1 MSALTVPTIFTA
13 VDKLSSVISKMQGNV
28 SKFASETQKKY
39 AEMSRSAQEW
49 QTNFSQI
56 GMAAGIAGAA
66 IIAPL
71 GFAVKAASEFEDQMA
86 NVATLVD
93 TSKES
98 IKDMGKQVL
107 DVFTKAPV
115 KLDDLTE
122 ALYKI
127 RSAGIPAAQAMD
139 VLSKSAILGVAG
151 RGSTLQ
157 AGDAITSAINVFKDE
172 GLSTNKIASM
182 LFETV
187 KQGKTTI
194 EGMSESFGAT
204 ANIVHNGGVKLND
217 FLSATAAMTVMGEPA
232 SQAMNQIRASVFG
245 LEKPTTRMKFLFK
258 SLGVHDVKDLIS
270 KFGNLGN
277 AMGAIEDRGK
287 KLGVNM
293 GQAWGK
299 VGAYAAVIALTG
311 NSKGAY
317 NTNLLAMAHSD
328 ADLAAGYA
336 DKLNTMKAQSQLL
349 QNELQYLGITV
360 GTALLPSLKSLITFL
375 VPVIQGFAQWIEQ
388 NPGLAGGII
397 KTTAVVGALLVVLAP
412 IAFILSGI
420 AGAWKIYAG
429 IQLLATQRTLA
440 AAAAI
445 EIENAA
451 AGSAGV
457 AVASLGATTAT
468 AAGGFSLISTAATG
482 FLAVL
487 GRMLGPLG
495 LLFIAYK
502 NIGDI
507 MDHIH
512 DNEPLGAWGSGYHH
526 KMTQAEIIASNAAA
540 RKRFL
545 HPKVPDI
552 GFRPF
557 TELPQEKAR
566 RDSLMGT
573 LLPALNVMP
582 TAPDASAKNDPNII
596 HITVDDKGHI
606 ITGVTHNGK
615 PIIPHSLHQGSTT
628 GNK

>member
-1 MSALTVPTIFTA
+1 MAALTVPTIFTA
-13 VDKLSSVISKMQGNV
+13 VDKLSSVIAKMQGNV
-28 SKFASETQKKY
+28 SKFATETQKKY
-39 AEMSRSAQEW
+39 ARMSRSAQEW

-66 IIAPL
+66 IITPL

-107 DVFTKAPV
+107 EVFTKAPV

-258 SLGVHDVKDLIS
+258 SLGVHDVKDLIG

-317 NTNLLAMAHSD
+317 NTNLLAMNNSD
-328 ADLAAGYA
+328 ADLAKAYA
-336 DKLNTMKAQSQLL
+336 DKLSTMKAQSQLL
-349 QNELQYLGITV
+349 QNELQYFGIKV
-360 GTALLPSLKSLITFL
+360 GTALLPVL
-375 VPVIQGFAQWIEQ
+375 VKLAKMIAPVVEWFGKWIDNNPALAQV
-388 NPGLAGGII
+388 II
-397 KTTAVVGALLVVLAP
+397 VTTGAIGALLLLIAP
-412 IAFILSGI
+412 MAFTISGI
-420 AGAWKIYAG
+420 AAAVKLWAG
-429 IQLLATQRTLA
+429 LNLWLAGSAET
-440 AAAAI
+440 
-445 EIENAA
+445 AA
-451 AGSAGV
+451 AGIATEAAAVTGIAGEF
-457 AVASLGATTAT
+457 AVAEV
-468 AAGGFSLISTAATG
+468 AATG
-482 FLAVL
+482 FFATLSEFVIPAALVALGGLAIWKVLDHPKWMDGDMAGPNKPEYFNTNSEVGKISPFSNKKEESAYQAWWVKGAKGGTMMGLL
-487 GRMLGPLG
+487 GRDDFDKEHGKEYP
-495 LLFIAYK
+495 AYGGIFDEAFMNNLK
-502 NIGDI
+502 NQNNDKLTHQID
-507 MDHIH
+507 
-512 DNEPLGAWGSGYHH
+512 
-526 KMTQAEIIASNAAA
+526 
-540 RKRFL
+540 
-545 HPKVPDI
+545 
-552 GFRPF
+552 
-557 TELPQEKAR
+557 
-566 RDSLMGT
+566 
-573 LLPALNVMP
+573 LNI
-582 TAPDASAKNDPNII
+582 NDPGRHVDSVSSKGNMNIPA
-596 HITVDDKGHI
+596 TLK
-606 ITGVTHNGK
+606 
-615 PIIPHSLHQGSTT
+615 QGSTT

>member
-1 MSALTVPTIFTA
+1 MAALTVPTIFTA

-39 AEMSRSAQEW
+39 AQMSRSAQEW

-93 TSKES
+93 TTKES
-98 IKDMGKQVL
+98 IKDMGTQVL
-107 DVFTKAPV
+107 DVFSKAPV

-139 VLSKSAILGVAG
+139 VLSKAAILGIAG
-151 RGSTLQ
+151 RGTTLQ

-232 SQAMNQIRASVFG
+232 TQAMNQIRASVFG

-258 SLGVHDVKDLIS
+258 ELGVKDVKDLVS

-277 AMGAIEDRGK
+277 AMSAIEDKGK

-317 NTNLLAMAHSD
+317 NKNLLGMNNSD

-349 QNELQYLGITV
+349 QNEMQYFGIKV
-360 GTALLPSLKSLITFL
+360 GTALLPVLVKLAKAIAPIVDWFGKWIDNNPRLAQVLI
-375 VPVIQGFAQWIEQ
+375 V
-388 NPGLAGGII
+388 
-397 KTTAVVGALLVVLAP
+397 TTAAIGALLLIIAPLAFM
-412 IAFILSGI
+412 ISGI
-420 AGAWKIYAG
+420 AAAVKLWAG
-429 IQLLATQRTLA
+429 LNLWLAGSAET
-440 AAAAI
+440 
-445 EIENAA
+445 AA
-451 AGSAGV
+451 AGIAIQET
-457 AVASLGATTAT
+457 AVAGI
-468 AAGGFSLISTAATG
+468 AGEFAVAEVAATG
-482 FLAVL
+482 FFA
-487 GRMLGPLG
+487 
-495 LLFIAYK
+495 
-502 NIGDI
+502 
-507 MDHIH
+507 
-512 DNEPLGAWGSGYHH
+512 
-526 KMTQAEIIASNAAA
+526 
-540 RKRFL
+540 
-545 HPKVPDI
+545 
-552 GFRPF
+552 
-557 TELPQEKAR
+557 
-566 RDSLMGT
+566 T
-573 LLPALNVMP
+573 LSAFALPAALVALSGLAIWKYMDEVDKGNKMLPEGGGYKPQSFNANSATGKVSPFSNQKEETAYQAWWLKGAQMTSSADTSLNRANFDRQHGKEYPALFDPAVFNSLNNP
-582 TAPDASAKNDPNII
+582 NNNTNALSHKINLNINDPGKHVGSVSSKGDLNIPA
-596 HITVDDKGHI
+596 TLNQK
-606 ITGVTHNGK
+606 
-615 PIIPHSLHQGSTT
+615 STT